1 MALNVELWK
10 RYIINN
16 FYATNEFLKAS
27 TDVTSEVING
37 AIVHIP
43 NAGAPA
49 GAQRNRTSI
58 PATSVRRSDN
68 DVTYVLDNFTS
79 DPVLVTAME
88 QADLSY
94 QKMQSVI
101 EDNGAAMQELAG
113 SAILEYWARNLGSTE
128 KQVTTGGTRAI
139 PGLTG
144 TRKKLTAADLRTA
157 AAKMDADNVPAANR
171 FVVITAEMKQDL
183 LEDNDIKNT
192 FTFAGVNYATGEL
205 PMYAGFKII
214 VRSRVLRYVADN
226 STTRLPD
233 PGTATLATDNFAAIA
248 FQKSCVEH
256 ALGTV
261 DIFNRDRDPNDYGD
275 TVSMLLRGGG
285 RARRYD
291 KKGVIALIQAA

>member
-1 MALNVELWK
+1 MALNVEIWK

-16 FYATNEFLKAS
+16 FYASNEFLKAS

-43 NAGAPA
+43 NAGSPA
-49 GAQRNRTSI
+49 GAQRNRTTI
-58 PATSVRRSDN
+58 PASSVRRSDQ

-113 SAILEYWARNLGSTE
+113 SAILEYWARNLTATE
-128 KQVTTGGTRAI
+128 KIATTGAARSVA
-139 PGLTG
+139 GLTG
-144 TRKKLTAADLRTA
+144 TRKKFTAADLRTA
-157 AAKMDADNVPAANR
+157 AAKMDADNVPAQNR

-214 VRSRVLRYVADN
+214 VRSRVLRFVADN

-233 PGTATLATDNFAAIA
+233 PGTATLGTDNFAALA
-248 FQKSCVEH
+248 FQKTCVEH

-261 DIFNRDRDPNDYGD
+261 DLFDRNRDPNDYGD
-275 TVSMLLRGGG
+275 TVSMLLRAGG
-285 RARRYD
+285 RSRRFD
-291 KKGVIALIQAA
+291 RKGVIAITQSA